1 MSLIELAEREVA
13 APDTVEISLTDKI
26 IEVKGPLG
34 TLSEDLS
41 HLPIEIRKK
50 DVKIVL
56 RAAWARKKEAAL
68 VGTAASLITNMIKGV
83 TRGFTYKLKVV
94 YAHFPITIK
103 VDEKKKQMTIEN
115 FIGEK
120 VPRKVKICGDTN
132 IHVQGDEVIV
142 KGTRIQDV
150 SQTAANIENATK
162 IKDKDQRVFLD
173 GIYIYEKTEGAH

>member
-1 MSLIELAEREVA
+1 MSLIELTEREVT
-13 APDTVEISLTDKI
+13 APDNVEITLTDKVI
-26 IEVKGPLG
+26 NVKGPLG

-41 HLPIEIRKK
+41 HLPIEIKK
-50 DVKIVL
+50 NDAKLLL
-56 RAAWARKKEAAL
+56 RAVWPRKKETAL

-94 YAHFPITIK
+94 YAHFPVTIK

-120 VPRKVKICGDTN
+120 VPRKVKICGDTH
-132 IHVQGDEVIV
+132 IEVQGDEVIV
-142 KGTRIQDV
+142 KGIRIQDV
-150 SQTAANIENATK
+150 GQTAANIENATK

-173 GIYIYEKTEGAH
+173 GIYIYEKTEGTQ

>member
-1 MSLIELAEREVA
+1 MSLIELTEREVA
-13 APDTVEISLTDKI
+13 APDNVEISLTDKI

-41 HLPIEIRKK
+41 HLPIEIRKN
-50 DVKIVL
+50 DVKIIL
-56 RAAWARKKEAAL
+56 RAVWPRKKEAAL

-83 TRGFTYKLKVV
+83 TRGFNYKLKVV

-132 IHVQGDEVIV
+132 ISVQGDEVIV

-173 GIYIYEKTEGAH
+173 GIYIYEKTEGAQ